1 MTPRLTVVV
10 PVYNVEQYLEECL
23 RSIAAQTLADLDVV
37 MVDDGS
43 TDASADIA
51 RAFAAR
57 DSRFRLVSQDN
68 GGLGH
73 ARNTGARHAAPETE
87 YLTFADSDDVLPPHA
102 YGRLTALL
110 DRSGS
115 DFATGNVY
123 RLTPAGRSQAWQH
136 RGMTKTVSRTHI
148 TRDLGL
154 LSDRVAWN
162 KVFRRDFWNRH
173 RLAFPEGV
181 LYEDT
186 PVTIPAHFLAEAV
199 DVSHEHVY
207 YWRIREGSITRRRT
221 DVKGVTDRIAA
232 VDGVSRF
239 LADPANTRWSRYKRD
254 YDRSVLTD
262 DLLYFIEALPMAGPD
277 YRRVFMDRAADYLS
291 RVDPGLLPGLPV
303 ELRLRW
309 ELIREG
315 RIDDLLD
322 VLAHERHGGRTVFDL
337 AGPPLRKRA
346 ALPRPDGTPVPL
358 SRSATA
364 VGRSDLPVV
373 ARLRDLR
380 WRDGKLVLSGYAYVR
395 NADARSRRAQFTTAV
410 ATCGR
415 RRLLLPL
422 RAVRVPD
429 VTDEQRQE
437 RHCYDWSGFE
447 ITVDPARLREQGQW
461 KPGQWRIGVVVA
473 GSAGVR
479 PAAVRAAETG
489 AGSSPVPFPLTDD
502 IRLVPWYK
510 DGRLH
515 LSVEP
520 VTRRLTG
527 HRAGDDG
534 TTLRLAL
541 DVRDGR
547 LPLSLR
553 LAQQAGGSVLDVR
566 LEPGEPSGGWTPL
579 TAEVPLPRLG
589 RARPDLTG
597 LPKEVAPETTAT
609 WTADL
614 VFPNGG
620 TARVALDRPLPPGHY
635 PLPADERGAGRPV
648 PRELSVESTAA
659 GNLVLRDRIPH
670 ALADHLTLTPDGL
683 LRIEGELPT
692 PLLLPEPPAPREDAA
707 AGAEGGEPG
716 RTDEGTEADGGD
728 PGGTD
733 EAAGTEAAE
742 PGHTEAG
749 EAEPGRT
756 EVAAG
761 AEAAEPEHTEAGEAE
776 PGRTDEGTGGGDGSG
791 APESPDSAARPD
803 DVAATAEPAPGP
815 APEPGA
821 EADPGAEP
829 ERGAEPGENADPLA
843 GGGVRLMLR
852 HGTYGAE
859 TGVGVEREPGGGARF
874 SASVDVGALPHAG
887 RWYLHLRADGR
898 DTPVRIAPAAMPAL
912 PLALPEA
919 EGARPLTV
927 DRRFHDHLFV
937 AAGDPVPAEDR
948 GPYRQRLLRER
959 RYPVLMRR
967 ELTETVLY
975 SSFDGRRCDD
985 SPRAVHGELVRRG
998 VAMEHVWAV
1007 ADRNVPVPAA
1017 ARAVVIGSHAWYEAL
1032 ARSRC
1037 VVTNTHLPAFFRRRD
1052 DQHVVQTWH
1061 GSPVKR
1067 FGQDLAG
1074 TLCADLTHM
1083 WPQPRRGDQWSL
1095 LLSPNAQSTPVLRR
1109 ALDFHGETAE
1119 TGLPRADLLS
1129 GEDREKVAEEVRA
1142 RLALPPGRTV
1152 VLYAPTVRDDEAY
1165 DAGHQRLHLAA
1176 DLAALEAELGD
1187 THVLLVRAHPR
1198 VADTVPAAPDG
1209 KGFVRDVSGHQDLA
1223 ELLLAA
1229 DVLVTDYASLIAD
1242 FAVTGRPILL
1252 LAPDLAHVRDTL
1264 RGFAFDFEAQA
1275 PGPLLPDTAELIAA
1289 LRDPA
1294 AAVGPFGAAYD
1305 AFRAAFCHL
1314 DDGNAAARV
1323 ADLIL
1328 RGPRI

>member
-23 RSIAAQTLADLDVV
+23 RSIAAQTLAALDVV
-37 MVDDGS
+37 IVDDGS

-51 RAFAAR
+51 RAFAAG
-57 DSRFRLVSQDN
+57 DSRFRVVSQDN

-73 ARNTGARHAAPETE
+73 ARNTGARHAHPETE

-102 YGRLTALL
+102 YDRLTALL

-123 RLTPAGRSQAWQH
+123 RLTAAGRSQAWQH
-136 RGMTKTVSRTHI
+136 RGMTRTVSRTHI

-291 RVDPGLLPGLPV
+291 RVDPGVLPGLPV
-303 ELRLRW
+303 ELRMRW

-315 RIDDLLD
+315 RLDDLLD

-358 SRSATA
+358 SRAATA
-364 VGRSDLPVV
+364 VGRKDLPVV

-380 WRDGKLVLSGYAYVR
+380 RRDGKIVLTGYAYVR
-395 NADARSRRAQFTTAV
+395 NADVRSRHAQFTTAV

-422 RAVRVPD
+422 RTVRVPD

-447 ITVDPARLREQGQW
+447 ITLDPARLREQGQW

-473 GSAGVR
+473 GAAGVR
-479 PAAVRAAETG
+479 PAALRAAETG

-502 IRLVPWYK
+502 IRLVPWYR
-510 DGRLH
+510 DGRLL

-527 HRAGDDG
+527 HRPGDGG
-534 TTLRLAL
+534 TVRLEL
-541 DVRDGR
+541 DIRDTP
-547 LPLSLR
+547 LPVSLR

-566 LEPGEPSGGWTPL
+566 LEPGGTSGGWTPL
-579 TAEVPLPRLG
+579 TAEVPLARLG
-589 RARPDLTG
+589 RARPDHTG

-609 WTADL
+609 WTAEL
-614 VFPNGG
+614 VLPNGG
-620 TARVALDRPLPPGHY
+620 TARVALDRDLPPGRY
-635 PLPADERGAGRPV
+635 PLPADERGTGGPV
-648 PRELSVESTAA
+648 PRELSVEGTAA

-670 ALADHLTLTPDGL
+670 AVADRLALTPDGRL
-683 LRIEGELPT
+683 LVEGELPT
-692 PLLLPEPPAPREDAA
+692 PLVLPPGAPGDADEGAVTAGAAPGSDRASAQATTTEPGPADGAAGPTAA
-707 AGAEGGEPG
+707 AGPRSGPHPEP
-716 RTDEGTEADGGD
+716 
-728 PGGTD
+728 
-733 EAAGTEAAE
+733 
-742 PGHTEAG
+742 
-749 EAEPGRT
+749 
-756 EVAAG
+756 AG
-761 AEAAEPEHTEAGEAE
+761 AAAAEPEPQPGTDPQPEAHPGARTETAPDTE
-776 PGRTDEGTGGGDGSG
+776 PQPAAD
-791 APESPDSAARPD
+791 PSAAPHPATQPGTDPQPEAHPD
-803 DVAATAEPAPGP
+803 ARTETA
-815 APEPGA
+815 
-821 EADPGAEP
+821 ADPGAM
-829 ERGAEPGENADPLA
+829 
-843 GGGVRLMLR
+843 RLVLR

-859 TGVGVEREPGGGARF
+859 TGAEVRREPGSGVRF
-874 SASVDVGALPHAG
+874 SAAVDVGALRHAG

-898 DTPVRIAPAAMPAL
+898 DTPVRIAPAAMPLL

-919 EGARPLTV
+919 EGARPVTV

-937 AAGDPVPAEDR
+937 AAGDPAPDGDR
-948 GPYRQRLLRER
+948 GPYRQRLLREH
-959 RYPVLMRR
+959 RYPVLARR

-1007 ADRNVPVPAA
+1007 ADRGVPVPSS

-1052 DQHVVQTWH
+1052 GQHVVQTWH

-1119 TGLPRADLLS
+1119 TGLPRTDLLS

-1165 DAGHQRLHLAA
+1165 DATHQRLHLAA

-1209 KGFVRDVSGHQDLA
+1209 TGFVRDVSGHQDLA

-1229 DVLVTDYASLIAD
+1229 DVLVTDYASLLAD

-1275 PGPLLPDTAELIAA
+1275 PGPLLTDTAELAAA

-1294 AAVGPFGAAYD
+1294 AAVGPYGAAYD

-1314 DDGNAAARV
+1314 DDGGAAARV

>member
-23 RSIAAQTLADLDVV
+23 RSIAAQSLAALDVV

-51 RAFAAR
+51 RAFAAG
-57 DSRFRLVSQDN
+57 DSRFRLVSQAN

-73 ARNTGARHAAPETE
+73 ARNTGARHAHPDTE
-87 YLTFADSDDVLPPHA
+87 YLTFADSDDVLPPYA
-102 YGRLTALL
+102 YDRLTALL

-123 RLTPAGRSQAWQH
+123 RLTAAGRSQAWQH

-291 RVDPGLLPGLPV
+291 RVDPGLFPGLPV

-315 RIDDLLD
+315 RLDDLLD
-322 VLAHERHGGRTVFDL
+322 VLAHEQHGGRTVFDL
-337 AGPPLRKRA
+337 TGPPLRKRA

-358 SRSATA
+358 SRAATA

-395 NADARSRRAQFTTAV
+395 NADARGRHTQFTTAV

-422 RAVRVPD
+422 RAVRTQD

-447 ITVDPARLREQGQW
+447 ITVDPARLRDQGQW
-461 KPGQWRIGVVVA
+461 KAGQWRIGVVLA
-473 GSAGVR
+473 GAAGVR
-479 PAAVRAAETG
+479 PAALRAAETG

-527 HRAGDDG
+527 HRESPDG
-534 TTLRLAL
+534 TALRLAL
-541 DVRDGR
+541 DVRDGT
-547 LPLSLR
+547 LPVSLR
-553 LAQQAGGSVLDVR
+553 LAQQAAGSVLDVR
-566 LEPGEPSGGWTPL
+566 LAPGEASGGWTPL
-579 TAEVPLPRLG
+579 TAEVPLARLG

-614 VFPNGG
+614 VFPDGG

-635 PLPADERGAGRPV
+635 PLPADDRGADGPV
-648 PRELSVESTAA
+648 PRELTVEGTAA

-670 ALADHLTLTPDGL
+670 AVADHVTLTPDGQL
-683 LRIEGELPT
+683 LVEGDLPSSLT
-692 PLLLPEPPAPREDAA
+692 PRRQPDPA
-707 AGAEGGEPG
+707 
-716 RTDEGTEADGGD
+716 DEGTE
-728 PGGTD
+728 
-733 EAAGTEAAE
+733 TEAAE
-742 PGHTEAG
+742 PGPADEAAEAG
-749 EAEPGRT
+749 GAAQAGGAEPGRT
-756 EVAAG
+756 DADAGPAEGTEPTAEPAG
-761 AEAAEPEHTEAGEAE
+761 AAAPGAE
-776 PGRTDEGTGGGDGSG
+776 PGRTDEDAAAAGPGRTDEAA
-791 APESPDSAARPD
+791 APGEP
-803 DVAATAEPAPGP
+803 AEPA
-815 APEPGA
+815 AEPGA
-821 EADPGAEP
+821 VPQPAAEPAAVAGTAADPAAPAAAES
-829 ERGAEPGENADPLA
+829 
-843 GGGVRLMLR
+843 VRLVLR

-859 TGVGVEREPGGGARF
+859 TGVGVRKEEGGARF
-874 SASVDVGALPHAG
+874 AASVDVGALPHAG

-898 DTPVRIAPAAMPAL
+898 DTPVRIAPTAMPAL
-912 PLALPEA
+912 PLARPEA
-919 EGARPLTV
+919 EGARPVTV

-937 AAGDPVPAEDR
+937 AAGDPVPADDR
-948 GPYRQRLLRER
+948 GPYRQRMLRER
-959 RYPVLMRR
+959 RYPVLLRR

-1007 ADRNVPVPAA
+1007 ADRGVPVPAA
-1017 ARAVVIGSHAWYEAL
+1017 ARAVVIGSHDWYEAL

-1052 DQHVVQTWH
+1052 GQHVVQTWH

-1119 TGLPRADLLS
+1119 TGLPRTDLLS

-1209 KGFVRDVSGHQDLA
+1209 TGFVRDVSGHQDLA

-1229 DVLVTDYASLIAD
+1229 DVLVTDYASLLAD
-1242 FAVTGRPILL
+1242 FAVTGRPVLL

-1264 RGFAFDFEAQA
+1264 RGFTFDFEAQA
-1275 PGPLLPDTAELIAA
+1275 PGPLLSDTAELIAA

-1294 AAVGPFGAAYD
+1294 AAVGPYGAAYD

-1314 DDGNAAARV
+1314 DDGGAAARV